1 MTAGNCYIES
11 MLLDSHL
18 VPETIAKPRSF
29 VGLMALYES
38 NYLRL
43 LRLIPELDRID
54 GCQRSRVAG
63 DCDLHVEIL
72 ERSRYTLTL
81 SLTYHFETDDG
92 LLVDPDM
99 TVRAYLD
106 GQLAE
111 VHVISPDGELLRTIG
126 FSSSPGLIRV
136 LAIIP
141 GMGALVQLAAMIW
154 MLAAMVIAVR
164 QALDYKSTWR
174 AVGVC
179 CIGFVIQFLIIML
192 LFSVFG
198 GAPQPGSL

>member
-1 MTAGNCYIES
+1 
-11 MLLDSHL
+11 MLLDSYL

-43 LRLIPELDRID
+43 LGLIPELERLD
-54 GCQRSRVAG
+54 GCFRSRVAG

-72 ERSRYTLTL
+72 ERARYTVTL

-111 VHVISPDGELLRTIG
+111 VLGIGKRHPALRKLVREHREELDR
-126 FSSSPGLIRV
+126 RWRRNMV
-136 LAIIP
+136 LNK
-141 GMGALVQLAAMIW
+141 W
-154 MLAAMVIAVR
+154 
-164 QALDYKSTWR
+164 LDYLAEHGHLVLER
-174 AVGVC
+174 
-179 CIGFVIQFLIIML
+179 
-192 LFSVFG
+192 
-198 GAPQPGSL
+198 